1 MENLNVTTAGIH
13 AGTLRKGLGYG
24 TRAMGQN
31 WQEVFTTDNPPDD
44 MDIIP
49 YEQAKKFL
57 ENLLGPKQGRR
68 ESIKVAART
77 LLQSHFEGETVAET
91 FPAVSTQR
99 APAKKRT
106 ASDQERPTQT
116 PSLFTRFMDWV
127 AGITIAQVRTF
138 LFDLLLFLIIFGH
151 ALLIWY
157 DCSESWGIP
166 GQIAGGMSFLIVAA
180 TVIVATDASKNITS
194 EMAVWFDLVLCAG
207 SFFVH
212 YPTFLKY
219 STVDPKVTMCL
230 CIVIPTIS
238 WVSLYF
244 YRHSKNA

>member
-1 MENLNVTTAGIH
+1 MENLNVTTTGIH

-31 WQEVFTTDNPPDD
+31 WQEVFTTDIPPDD

-49 YEQAKKFL
+49 YEQAKRFL

-77 LLQSHFEGETVAET
+77 LLESHFEGETVAET
-91 FPAVSTQR
+91 FPAVPAQR

-106 ASDQERPTQT
+106 ASDQEIPTPT
-116 PSLFTRFMDWV
+116 PSLFARFMDWV
-127 AGITIAQVRTF
+127 AGITLAQVRTF

-194 EMAVWFDLVLCAG
+194 EMAVWFDLVLCVG

>member
-1 MENLNVTTAGIH
+1 MENLNVTTTGIH

-31 WQEVFTTDNPPDD
+31 WAEVFTTDTPPDD

-77 LLQSHFEGETVAET
+77 LLQSHFEGGHVAET
-91 FPAVSTQR
+91 FPVVAPMR

-106 ASDQERPTQT
+106 PADEQRPEPA
-116 PSLFTRFMDWV
+116 PSLFARFVGWV
-127 AGITIAQVRTF
+127 AQITIAQVRTF
-138 LFDLLLFLIIFGH
+138 LFDLSLFLIIFGH
-151 ALLIWY
+151 AALIWY
-157 DCSESWGIP
+157 DCIESWQTP
-166 GQIAGGMSFLIVAA
+166 GNIAGGMVFLLVAA
-180 TVIVATDASKNITS
+180 TFIVATDPSKNVTS
-194 EMAVWFDLVLCAG
+194 EYAVGFDALICIG
-207 SFFVH
+207 SIFVH
-212 YPTFLKY
+212 YPTFMKY
-219 STVDPKVTMCL
+219 STINATVTTCL
-230 CIVIPTIS
+230 CVAIPLVS
-238 WVSLYF
+238 WVSLYL